1 MISRNMFENL
11 SLVIPVAI
19 SLVIPIVFLFALRSF
34 DLHKTAKFGMNI
46 ATLIGGIVAYMLA
59 AQINPA
65 VANSGWLEWRQVVR
79 YVAPVVEEILK
90 AIILIYLVNR
100 ADFNYIVDG
109 ALYGFGAGIGF
120 AIIENVE
127 YVRGNIDSAMLV
139 ALARVF
145 STNLMHATSSGLIGT
160 SLAFHRGNQNKQ
172 QGLLVVFGGYILAI
186 FFHGLFNTM
195 VNAGAFLA
203 FAIIYGVVWAA
214 LIWFAIR
221 RGMDTQKG
229 WVGEKLGMEDRV
241 TKEETRAVTGI
252 DKMVDTLIEPFRER
266 FGDEKVHL
274 VKDLMYKQAEM
285 GIKRKLLEA
294 TPSPTKRKE
303 VEDIIQG
310 LYREMEFLR
319 KEIGMYQMMFV
330 REVYLGQDIRLWD
343 RIHARIAET
352 STGQKGGGLWDMATN
367 KIEQSKPRSQEEDQ

>member
-1 MISRNMFENL
+1 MISRNMFTL
-11 SLVIPVAI
+11 IIPIVISLVIPV
-19 SLVIPIVFLFALRSF
+19 VFLFALRSF
-34 DLHKTAKFGMNI
+34 DLHKTAKFGKNI
-46 ATLIGGIVAYMLA
+46 TTLIGGILAYVLA

-65 VANSGWLEWRQVVR
+65 VANSGWLEWNQVVR

-127 YVRGNIDSAMLV
+127 YVRGNVDSALVV

-160 SLAFHRGNQNKQ
+160 GLAFHRGSTNKQ
-172 QGLLVVFGGYILAI
+172 RGLLVVAGGYILAI

-195 VNAGAFLA
+195 VNAGTFLV
-203 FAIIYGVVWAA
+203 FAIVYGVIGAA

-221 RGMDTQKG
+221 HGMDAQKG

-241 TKEETRAVTGI
+241 TKEETRAVTSI
-252 DKMVDTLIEPFRER
+252 DKMVETLIEPFRER
-266 FGDEKVHL
+266 FGDEKVQL

-310 LYREMEFLR
+310 LYKEMEVLR
-319 KEIGMYQMMFV
+319 KQIGMYQMMFV

-343 RIHARIAET
+343 RLQTRIAET

-367 KIEQSKPRSQEEDQ
+367 KIKQSKSQAQEENQ